1 MYTRNVQKQ
10 VSINVYIKVA
20 IYGNV
25 AYIYQYTAYKIT
37 FKKLWRK
44 IADTSVSLHMPLKLK
59 LVIFEAKICFHIN
72 KNGAFRRDS

>member
-1 MYTRNVQKQ
+1 MYTRNVQIQ

-25 AYIYQYTAYKIT
+25 VYIYKYTAYKIT

-44 IADTSVSLHMPLKLK
+44 IADTSVSTSYA
-59 LVIFEAKICFHIN
+59 IKIKACHL
-72 KNGAFRRDS
+72 